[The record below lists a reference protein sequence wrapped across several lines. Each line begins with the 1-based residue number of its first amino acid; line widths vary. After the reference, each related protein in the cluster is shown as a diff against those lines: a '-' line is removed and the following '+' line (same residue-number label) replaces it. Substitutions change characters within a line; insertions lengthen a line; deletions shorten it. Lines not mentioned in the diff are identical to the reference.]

1 MSEPRSK
8 SKAESAPA
16 QAAPRALV
24 ANHIYAE
31 GDDAPDAVVNESNAT
46 GGINLVDETGHL
58 TIHGAEIAT
67 QRANTPIEV

>member
-1 MSEPRSK
+1 MSPKPEPK
-8 SKAESAPA
+8 PEPAPK
-16 QAAPRALV
+16 QAVPTELV

-31 GDDAPDAVVNESNAT
+31 GDAAPAVIVNESNST
-46 GGINLVDETGHL
+46 GGINLVNETGHL